1 MLSRTAV
8 HRVALRFLKQV
19 RQRAR
24 AASARAWIGEGLVIA
39 AVAAIEYH
47 ASHRTHSGAEVTLI
61 VVSVVVCLPLRRLI
75 PAGTLLGTSVLSA
88 WSVLPFATPVLAF
101 GSTRRLAARE
111 PAPRRRSTPLLT
123 TATALATF
131 GLSTLH
137 SVLPH
142 GRFSS
147 KLLVY
152 SAGVTLLFVVAPA
165 LVGLVV
171 GQRRRLLTVLQE
183 RNRHLEQAQRLTETR
198 SRLQERARIA
208 QEMHDL
214 LGHRLT
220 LISLYAG
227 AVEMNTAREA
237 PRLSEECGLVA
248 STARTAMAELRDL
261 LGVLRD
267 DRLVED
273 GSAAF
278 SSDIT
283 GTEDDIRALVE
294 ATRRTGLRARLEW
307 TEIGSPSPVVRSALH
322 RLVRE
327 SLTNI
332 HKHAPDT
339 SGIVVKIGIGKTA
352 VDVTIRNGPS
362 PHASDKSANR
372 VRLAGTGSGLVAL
385 EERVRLLGGTF
396 SAGPDGDGGF
406 TTRARMPLHTQEP
419 LAVSEAAVPAPTRP
433 PRPVA
438 FDGLPDTPAAVEPGG
453 DNTPG
458 TTTDVHPSPIP
469 APSTADTPAPTEPAA
484 ARPAGKAG
492 RPRTLLGCAAA
503 LVALLLGLAAIGIWI
518 RTEIDE
524 ARSNS
529 AHYAEVKNGMTRDE
543 VRELLGP
550 EPSADSLREMR
561 EQEPSRRE
569 GQDCLYRLGMDR
581 RVPLAYRFCFD
592 RGHLVDKQTFRLTSR

>member
-1 MLSRTAV
+1 M
-8 HRVALRFLKQV
+8 
-19 RQRAR
+19 
-24 AASARAWIGEGLVIA
+24 
-39 AVAAIEYH
+39 AAIEYH
-47 ASHRTHSGAEVTLI
+47 AAHRTHSAAELTLI
-61 VVSVVVCLPLRRLI
+61 VVSVVVCLPLRRLL
-75 PAGTLLGTSVLSA
+75 PAGTLLSTAALSA
-88 WSVLPFATPVLAF
+88 WSVLPFATLVLAF

-111 PAPRRRSTPLLT
+111 PAPRWRSTAPLLT
-123 TATALATF
+123 TTTALAAF

-142 GRFSS
+142 GRFSL

-165 LVGLVV
+165 LVGLVM

-183 RNRHLEQAQRLTETR
+183 RNRHLEQAQDLAETR

-227 AVEMNTAREA
+227 AVEVITTREA

-261 LGVLRD
+261 LGILRD
-267 DRLVED
+267 DRLAED
-273 GSAAF
+273 GSAVF
-278 SSDIT
+278 SSDVT

-307 TEIGSPSPVVRSALH
+307 TELGSPSPVVRIALH

-327 SLTNI
+327 SLTNV

-339 SGIVVKIGIGKTA
+339 AGIVVKIDIGKMA
-352 VDVTIRNGPS
+352 ADVTIRNGPS
-362 PHASDKSANR
+362 PRASDKRANR
-372 VRLAGTGSGLVAL
+372 IPVAGTGSGLVAL

-396 SAGPDGDGGF
+396 SAGPDGDEGF
-406 TTRARMPLHTQEP
+406 ITRARMPLHTQEFH
-419 LAVSEAAVPAPTRP
+419 AVSEAPVPASNRLPC
-433 PRPVA
+433 PVA
-438 FDGLPDTPAAVEPGG
+438 VDGLSDTPTAEADEPSA
-453 DNTPG
+453 
-458 TTTDVHPSPIP
+458 TTDVHPSPFP
-469 APSTADTPAPTEPAA
+469 APSTADTMAPAELTSVRPT
-484 ARPAGKAG
+484 GKAG
-492 RPRTLLGCAAA
+492 RPRTLLGCTAA
-503 LVALLLGLAAIGIWI
+503 LIALFLGLAAIGIWI
-518 RTEIDE
+518 RTEINE

-529 AHYAEVKNGMTRDE
+529 AHYAQVKNGMTRDQ
-543 VRELLGP
+543 VRKLLGP
-550 EPSADSLREMR
+550 EPSADSLREMQ

-569 GQDCLYRLGMDR
+569 AQDCLYRLGMDH
-581 RVPLAYRFCFD
+581 RVPLAYRFCFIG
-592 RGHLVDKQTFRLTSR
+592 GHLVDKQTYRITAR